1 MKKDNN
7 KDEHKYLMYGISIG
21 LLIGTAISA
30 ILFIFLDNSI
40 RVWLIMGPSLGIM
53 LGIVVGT
60 TIDYE
65 IKKKKSDK

>member
-7 KDEHKYLMYGISIG
+7 KAEHKYLMYGILIG

-40 RVWLIMGPSLGIM
+40 RVWLILGPSLGMM

-60 TIDYE
+60 TIDDE
-65 IKKKKSDK
+65 IKKKKSD

>member
-7 KDEHKYLMYGISIG
+7 KAEHKYLMYGILIG

-40 RVWLIMGPSLGIM
+40 RVWLIMGPSLGMM

-60 TIDYE
+60 TIDDE
-65 IKKKKSDK
+65 IKKKKSD